1 MIDPSVHNIG
11 RGIHKDIQYPGKGP
25 LPDYQKDT
33 KAIFHFRTYINDAE
47 QTLVDDSRA
56 WDEPFEL
63 IFGHNFSLES
73 WENGV
78 KSMRPG
84 ERSKFYCQPEKCMG
98 YAKLSKTL
106 RDIQKKKDNKDAVVR
121 QSCCGSQSTGYHDL
135 DKLTAFCSCDFR
147 LTLGNNHFKAKN
159 MDKAEINYAKAIGTL
174 EQLGM
179 REQPQSELWNK
190 IEDMKIPLLLN
201 YSQVMLVKKEY
212 TTAIMHLNTVLK
224 RDPENVKGLYRRATA
239 HSGSWN
245 IEQAERDWTELARV
259 DPSQSNLDLSNI
271 TIFPALKRI
280 SELRAAVKQK
290 EVEEKARLKGMF

>member
-1 MIDPSVHNIG
+1 ML
-11 RGIHKDIQYPGKGP
+11 IQ
-25 LPDYQKDT
+25 
-33 KAIFHFRTYINDAE
+33 AIFHFRTYINDAE

-135 DKLTAFCSCDFR
+135 DKLTGVSLIFEIDLISVEQPGQYNKQIWTMSEDEKYALVIELR
-147 LTLGNNHFKAKN
+147 EKGNNHFKAKN

-259 DPSQSNLDLSNI
+259 DPSQSNL
-271 TIFPALKRI
+271 ALKRI